1 MSFHSPRLIW
11 LHWAPVWHHLLR
23 RPTIHFFSKLI
34 TLDPSTLE
42 KAVHLDWIHTSSMGF
57 PFPPTKSLVLGLQN
71 LIHQH
76 GISHYDSWLRVPL
89 YSKAVD
95 TILWDLL
102 IEESSCWLKTWFFR
116 PGHKRLQ
123 RHYLAGLAGK
133 SCPPHTRVGTQPMH
147 CNLWQEAKSR
157 TQTPLAVFIHLHSFI
172 RRSRYLRL

>member
-42 KAVHLDWIHTSSMGF
+42 KAVYLDWIHTSSMGF

-89 YSKAVD
+89 YSKVVD

-102 IEESSCWLKTWFFR
+102 IEESRCWLKTYDFS
-116 PGHKRLQ
+116 
-123 RHYLAGLAGK
+123 GLAISDYKGITWQASQGK
-133 SCPPHTRVGTQPMH
+133 AALP
-147 CNLWQEAKSR
+147 
-157 TQTPLAVFIHLHSFI
+157 TPELVHRQCTAITDKRGS
-172 RRSRYLRL
+172 